1 MPNPR
6 LAYCRLSCLLAG
18 IALLTGCQSESRSI
32 ASGTL
37 AQIAQT
43 AETLLGKRESEEIS
57 DNPEQALP
65 SEEASGLARAE
76 ESEKIDAIQ
85 QGSELPAVIALGQES
100 RHVRPEDVRLT
111 EPSGVREPWNSPYE
125 VFGDRYEVK
134 QSSRGYVEVGIASWY
149 GPKFQGRK
157 TSNGE
162 VFDMYGLS
170 AAHKGLPIPTIVR
183 VTNLDN
189 GSKIDVRINDRG
201 PFHDDRIIDLSFA
214 AAEALGF
221 SDQGTAPVVVEAVD
235 SKNFPEDTP
244 ANAASAP
251 NVYIQAGAFQSVTS
265 ARNLKRDIEANLMLQ
280 RLKAEVRVLESEFE
294 VDKVLH
300 KVWIG
305 PIKQIKTDEA
315 VTKILIQMG
324 LSKPVKVVAN

>member
-1 MPNPR
+1 MFIKSIS
-6 LAYCRLSCLLAG
+6 AICAAAVLSVGTSVQAG
-18 IALLTGCQSESRSI
+18 
-32 ASGTL
+32 
-37 AQIAQT
+37 
-43 AETLLGKRESEEIS
+43 
-57 DNPEQALP
+57 
-65 SEEASGLARAE
+65 
-76 ESEKIDAIQ
+76 
-85 QGSELPAVIALGQES
+85 GSMLS
-100 RHVRPEDVRLT
+100 
-111 EPSGVREPWNSPYE
+111 
-125 VFGDRYEVK
+125 
-134 QSSRGYVEVGIASWY
+134 SWY
-149 GPKFQGRK
+149 GGYFHGR
-157 TSNGE
+157 TTANGE
-162 VFDMYGLS
+162 TYNMYGHT
-170 AAHKGLPIPTIVR
+170 AAHKTLPFGTKLR
-183 VTNLDN
+183 VCYQGCVN
-189 GSKIDVRINDRG
+189 VRINDRG

-251 NVYIQAGAFQSVTS
+251 NVYIQAGAFQSATR

>member
-1 MPNPR
+1 
-6 LAYCRLSCLLAG
+6 
-18 IALLTGCQSESRSI
+18 
-32 ASGTL
+32 
-37 AQIAQT
+37 
-43 AETLLGKRESEEIS
+43 
-57 DNPEQALP
+57 
-65 SEEASGLARAE
+65 
-76 ESEKIDAIQ
+76 
-85 QGSELPAVIALGQES
+85 
-100 RHVRPEDVRLT
+100 
-111 EPSGVREPWNSPYE
+111 
-125 VFGDRYEVK
+125 
-134 QSSRGYVEVGIASWY
+134 
-149 GPKFQGRK
+149 
-157 TSNGE
+157 
-162 VFDMYGLS
+162 MYGLS

-235 SKNFPEDTP
+235 SKNFQEDTP
-244 ANAASAP
+244 AKAASAP
-251 NVYIQAGAFQSVTS
+251 NVYIQAGAFQSATS